1 MLYIIDSHTNPYW
14 NLAAE
19 EYLFTHFNEPIFRLW
34 RNENSIIVGK
44 YQNTLSE
51 IDLQY
56 VKTNHIKVVRRLTG
70 GGAVFHDLGNIN
82 FTFIED
88 KIKGEKTSDMFKRFT
103 SPILDALNLLGV
115 KAYLEGRND
124 LLIDGRKFSG
134 NAICIHNN
142 RILQH
147 GTLLYKVGMNNLSLA
162 LKSKPEKFQDKAVQ
176 SNRSR
181 VTNISEHLKHSEYIN
196 KDIIGKKNNDSNLSK
211 ETTLKEINT
220 SEFQSYLGSFICEQ
234 YSDTIKRYHYSNE
247 DLENIDKLM
256 KSKYELDEWNFGKSP
271 KYNFQ
276 NSAKY
281 KGGLIELNFSVEK
294 GVITDIKIYGDYFF
308 TLPTEEI
315 YDKLIGL
322 KHSKENIEKAISK
335 LPIDK
340 YFANITAEEIVKLFF

>member
-1 MLYIIDSHTNPYW
+1 MLYIVDNHTNPYW

-19 EYLFTHFNEPIFRLW
+19 EYLFTHFSEPIFRLW

-56 VKTNHIKVVRRLTG
+56 VKTNHIKIVRRLTG

-88 KIKGEKTSDMFKRFT
+88 KIKGENTSDMFKRFT
-103 SPILDALNLLGV
+103 SPIINALNSLDV
-115 KAYLEGRND
+115 KAYMEGRND

-147 GTLLYKVGMNNLSLA
+147 GTLLFKVGMNNLSLA
-162 LKSKPEKFQDKAVQ
+162 LKSKPEKFKDKAVQ

-181 VTNISEHLKHSEYIN
+181 VTNISEHLKSSMFIHN
-196 KDIIGKKNNDSNLSK
+196 NVIGNNNDSNLSK
-211 ETTLKEINT
+211 VAKSIEISTT
-220 SEFQSYLGSFICEQ
+220 EFQKYLGSFICEK
-234 YSDTIKRYHYSNE
+234 YSETIKTYKYSSE
-247 DLENIDKLM
+247 DLENIDKLV

-281 KGGLIELNFSVEK
+281 KGGLIELNFSVK
-294 GVITDIKIYGDYFF
+294 QGIITDIKIYGDYFF
-308 TLPTEEI
+308 TLPTEDI
-315 YDKLIGL
+315 YDKLIGV
-322 KHSKENIEKAISK
+322 KHTKKDIEKIIAT
-335 LPIDK
+335 LPINK
-340 YFANITAEEIVKLFF
+340 YFANITPEEIVKLFF